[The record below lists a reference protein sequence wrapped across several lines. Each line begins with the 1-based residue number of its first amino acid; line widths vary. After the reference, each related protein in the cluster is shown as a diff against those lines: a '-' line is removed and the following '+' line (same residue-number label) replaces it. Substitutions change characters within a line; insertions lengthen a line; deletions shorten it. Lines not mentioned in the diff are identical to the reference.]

1 MAIKT
6 IEMCARDI
14 RANVGLL
21 FGVSLVPILLF
32 AGFALDSARVLNT
45 KQRLQIAVD
54 TAALA
59 GARAFEST
67 VVTSEEIVAVAQYSF
82 DQNVSAMPADL
93 ECSDPDISVEMTSQQ
108 IEVSA
113 TCTYPTFTGGG
124 LFGSAD
130 RSVVNTS
137 TAQADYTT
145 LELALALD
153 LSDSMEGDKLVSLQ
167 VAAKRLIDTLITD
180 ASGDRV
186 RIALV
191 PYTHAVNAGIYGNR
205 AAGLPDLEP
214 GYDGDEQTCPAE
226 RSGAE
231 ALTDARPQA
240 GAWVN
245 APSGFTSYCGTGPLT
260 NHGPLGH
267 TLVPLTKD
275 SSALKSEIDSF
286 RAVSMTGGHLAT
298 AWAWYALSPYWDNIW
313 PSESA
318 PAAYET
324 SGLVK
329 AVVLM
334 TDGEFTAFIDPSYGL
349 GSSSSDHAK
358 LLCTAIKDAGIIV
371 YAIAFKAP
379 TVGED
384 IMRHCASSD
393 VHYFDAESDEDLIE
407 AFENIASKFSGGR
420 IIL

>member
-14 RANVGLL
+14 RANVGIL

-45 KQRLQIAVD
+45 KQRLQVAVD
-54 TAALA
+54 MAALA
-59 GARAFEST
+59 GAREFEST
-67 VVTSEEIVAVAQYSF
+67 AAKSEEIIAVAKYSF
-82 DQNVSAMPADL
+82 DQNVGAMPADID
-93 ECSDPDISVEMTSQQ
+93 CSDADISVEMTSQKVK
-108 IEVSA
+108 VSA
-113 TCTYPTFTGGG
+113 TCSYPTFTGGG
-124 LFGSAD
+124 LFGSSD
-130 RSVVNTS
+130 RSVVNSS

-153 LSDSMEGDKLVSLQ
+153 LSDSMSGEKLASLQ

-205 AAGLPDLEP
+205 AAGLPDSEP
-214 GYDGDEQTCPAE
+214 GIDGEEQVCPAE

-231 ALTDARPQA
+231 ALTDARPQV

-245 APSGFTSYCGTGPLT
+245 APSGFTIFCGTGS
-260 NHGPLGH
+260 NAHHGRLGH
-267 TLVPLTKD
+267 TLMPLTKNSD
-275 SSALKSEIDSF
+275 SLKSEIDSF
-286 RAVSMTGGHLAT
+286 RAVSQTGGHLAV

-313 PSESA
+313 PSESS
-318 PAAYET
+318 PAAYGT

-334 TDGEFTAFIDPSYGL
+334 TDGEFNAMIHPSYGL
-349 GSSSSDHAK
+349 GTSSSDHAK
-358 LLCTAIKDAGIIV
+358 LLCTAIKDAGIII

-384 IMRHCASSD
+384 VMRHCASSD
-393 VHYFDAESDEDLIE
+393 VHYFDAESDDDLID
-407 AFENIASKFSGGR
+407 AFEDIASKFSGGR